1 MKTYERV
8 YEILAKSPDFV
19 TGESLAKELGI
30 SRTAI
35 WKAIQSLQDQGVV
48 ITSVRKKD
56 ILLSQ
61 EISKQLNFPVYFNPD
76 STSTQL
82 DAKHGMERQD
92 PAPSLYL
99 ASNQGSA
106 KGRFERHFHT
116 SPHGGIYMS
125 IHLKPNCHFSE
136 LPPYTMMVAA
146 SIVKAIQRL
155 TGIDTDIK
163 WVNDI
168 YLNNKKIAG
177 ILTEAISSIES
188 GCITDVI
195 IGVGLNFSISDFPE
209 EIATKATSLFQNER
223 PTITRNQL
231 ISEIWK
237 LFLTIPTTDLV
248 KVYKEKSL
256 VLDKQVTFEQS
267 GKAYSGI
274 AKEIGDKGQ
283 LLVLTDDGQ
292 EKWLSAGEVSLT
304 SW

>member
-48 ITSVRKKD
+48 ITSVRKKGYHLEKGD

-155 TGIDTDIK
+155 PSIACVNNCFDCDSTVHMFCHLCHLDSNKTG
-163 WVNDI
+163 
-168 YLNNKKIAG
+168 
-177 ILTEAISSIES
+177 
-188 GCITDVI
+188 
-195 IGVGLNFSISDFPE
+195 
-209 EIATKATSLFQNER
+209 
-223 PTITRNQL
+223 PTC
-231 ISEIWK
+231 K
-237 LFLTIPTTDLV
+237 
-248 KVYKEKSL
+248 
-256 VLDKQVTFEQS
+256 
-267 GKAYSGI
+267 
-274 AKEIGDKGQ
+274 
-283 LLVLTDDGQ
+283 
-292 EKWLSAGEVSLT
+292 
-304 SW
+304 

>member
-8 YEILAKSPDFV
+8 YEILARV
-19 TGESLAKELGI
+19 LILLTGESLAKAWYLTNSHFEGSFSHFRIKVLLLPQVSEKRI
-30 SRTAI
+30 PF
-35 WKAIQSLQDQGVV
+35 
-48 ITSVRKKD
+48 RKGRD

-146 SIVKAIQRL
+146 SIVK
-155 TGIDTDIK
+155 G
-163 WVNDI
+163 
-168 YLNNKKIAG
+168 
-177 ILTEAISSIES
+177 
-188 GCITDVI
+188 
-195 IGVGLNFSISDFPE
+195 
-209 EIATKATSLFQNER
+209 
-223 PTITRNQL
+223 
-231 ISEIWK
+231 
-237 LFLTIPTTDLV
+237 
-248 KVYKEKSL
+248 
-256 VLDKQVTFEQS
+256 
-267 GKAYSGI
+267 YS
-274 AKEIGDKGQ
+274 APLQ
-283 LLVLTDDGQ
+283 
-292 EKWLSAGEVSLT
+292 A
-304 SW
+304 

>member
-48 ITSVRKKD
+48 ITSVRKKGYHLEKGD

-155 TGIDTDIK
+155 RHRYIHQMGQR
-163 WVNDI
+163 
-168 YLNNKKIAG
+168 YL
-177 ILTEAISSIES
+177 
-188 GCITDVI
+188 
-195 IGVGLNFSISDFPE
+195 
-209 EIATKATSLFQNER
+209 
-223 PTITRNQL
+223 
-231 ISEIWK
+231 SEQQKNSWYSYRSHQFYRIWMYHRCHYRCR
-237 LFLTIPTTDLV
+237 T
-248 KVYKEKSL
+248 
-256 VLDKQVTFEQS
+256 
-267 GKAYSGI
+267 
-274 AKEIGDKGQ
+274 
-283 LLVLTDDGQ
+283 
-292 EKWLSAGEVSLT
+292 
-304 SW
+304 

>member
-48 ITSVRKKD
+48 ITSVRKKGYHLEKGD

-146 SIVKAIQRL
+146 SNCQGYSAPYRHRYRHQMGQR
-155 TGIDTDIK
+155 
-163 WVNDI
+163 
-168 YLNNKKIAG
+168 YL
-177 ILTEAISSIES
+177 
-188 GCITDVI
+188 
-195 IGVGLNFSISDFPE
+195 
-209 EIATKATSLFQNER
+209 
-223 PTITRNQL
+223 
-231 ISEIWK
+231 SEQQKNSWYSYRSHQFYRIWMYHRCHYRCR
-237 LFLTIPTTDLV
+237 T
-248 KVYKEKSL
+248 
-256 VLDKQVTFEQS
+256 
-267 GKAYSGI
+267 
-274 AKEIGDKGQ
+274 
-283 LLVLTDDGQ
+283 
-292 EKWLSAGEVSLT
+292 
-304 SW
+304 

>member
-1 MKTYERV
+1 
-8 YEILAKSPDFV
+8 
-19 TGESLAKELGI
+19 
-30 SRTAI
+30 
-35 WKAIQSLQDQGVV
+35 
-48 ITSVRKKD
+48 
-56 ILLSQ
+56 
-61 EISKQLNFPVYFNPD
+61 
-76 STSTQL
+76 
-82 DAKHGMERQD
+82 MERQD